1 MNPAHLNRIVNA
13 LLYEGYLLYPYRPS
27 VKNRHRWTFG
37 GIYPAAYCAGRAGSD
52 ACSAQAECLVTG
64 PPQATIWASVRF
76 LHLQERS
83 LGELDPPLP
92 AWPANAEPAYQRVA
106 QLEAGG
112 RVYQSWQEAVERT
125 VLVADCPL
133 AELLDQPRECEFH
146 FPAGRAFEPLHEAG
160 QVVGVVVRERE
171 TVGGRVTL
179 RAAPAADGLSRLT
192 VQVRNESAWH
202 AGGPAERDQA
212 LLHALVSAH
221 IVLTVQ
227 DGDFV
232 SLLDPPERWR
242 EPAAACNNQGL
253 FPVLVGEQGERD
265 TILAS
270 PIILYDYPEVS
281 AESPGD
287 LFDATE
293 IDEILTLRIMT
304 LTEEEKR
311 AVAALDDRA
320 RALLAR
326 TESLTP
332 EALLNLHGTIRS
344 LRPVGGPA
352 HD

>member
-37 GIYPAAYCAGRAGSD
+37 GLYSAAYCEGRPGSD
-52 ACSAQAECLVTG
+52 ACSAQAECLVAG
-64 PPQATIWASVRF
+64 PPEATIWASVRF

-83 LGELDPPLP
+83 VGKLEQPLP
-92 AWPANAEPAYQRVA
+92 AWPANGETAYQRVP

-112 RVYQSWQEAVERT
+112 RVYQPWQEAVERT
-125 VLVADCPL
+125 VLVADGRL
-133 AELLDQPRECEFH
+133 EKLVHQSRECEFY
-146 FPAGRAFEPLHEAG
+146 FPANRVLEPLQDAG
-160 QVVGVVVRERE
+160 QVVGVLVRERE
-171 TVGGRVTL
+171 PVGGRVTL
-179 RAAPAADGLSRLT
+179 RAAPAAEGLFRLT

-202 AGGPAERDQA
+202 PGGAAERDQA
-212 LLHALVSAH
+212 LLRALVSAH
-221 IVLTVQ
+221 IVLTIQ
-227 DGDFV
+227 DGEFV
-232 SLLDPPERWR
+232 SLLDPPEPWR
-242 EPAAACNNQGL
+242 EAAAACRNQGL

-265 TILAS
+265 TMLAS
-270 PIILYDYPEVS
+270 PIILYDYPEVA

-326 TESLTP
+326 TESLSP
-332 EALLNLHGTIRS
+332 EALLNLHGTIRT
-344 LRPVGGPA
+344 LRPTGGAA